1 MQLTQNIQLK
11 ASNCTTS
18 VLAAGNKTPLSQ
30 SAGSRSAS
38 QVGSVASSLDLSID
52 ALTPNS
58 NTSSLQNQPTI
69 SKEKKSKKKKVW
81 NSYDLNILPTLISR
95 MKKHFCTLTTIIP
108 I

>member
-11 ASNCTTS
+11 ASNCTAS
-18 VLAAGNKTPLSQ
+18 VLASGNKTPLSQ

-58 NTSSLQNQPTI
+58 NTSSE
-69 SKEKKSKKKKVW
+69 KKKSKKKKVW
-81 NSYDLNILPTLISR
+81 NHYDLNILPLNFNFKTVAPN
-95 MKKHFCTLTTIIP
+95 TIILKKV
-108 I
+108 